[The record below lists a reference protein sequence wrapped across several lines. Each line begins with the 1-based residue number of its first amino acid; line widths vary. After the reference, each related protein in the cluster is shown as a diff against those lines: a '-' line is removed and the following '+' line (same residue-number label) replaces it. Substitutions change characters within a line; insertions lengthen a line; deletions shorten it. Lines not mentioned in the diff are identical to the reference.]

1 MAHIRK
7 VLRGSY
13 LSVKWAGFFNVS
25 HDPEPPFVVKA
36 ADGYI
41 RVTGTRFNVWK
52 YEDSVRVT
60 LLEGSVLVS
69 SHSAQPNDG
78 VRLDP
83 GMQANFKAG
92 DYSPVI
98 KPCIARH

>member
-1 MAHIRK
+1 
-7 VLRGSY
+7 
-13 LSVKWAGFFNVS
+13 
-25 HDPEPPFVVKA
+25 
-36 ADGYI
+36 
-41 RVTGTRFNVWK
+41 
-52 YEDSVRVT
+52 VT